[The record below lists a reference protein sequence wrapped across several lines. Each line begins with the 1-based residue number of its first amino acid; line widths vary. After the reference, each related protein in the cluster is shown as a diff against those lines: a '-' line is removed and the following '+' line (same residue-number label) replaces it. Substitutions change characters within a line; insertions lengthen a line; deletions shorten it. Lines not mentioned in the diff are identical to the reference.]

1 MPPMGIVGTKI
12 TSCTGCVLYLPQSL
26 PLRLCYNQ
34 PIYELCFMNHVFAAF
49 QNGWSALH
57 WAADRG
63 NREIVEILVD
73 SGIDPL
79 LEAPVSI
86 NIFKLQSLEV

>member
-1 MPPMGIVGTKI
+1 
-12 TSCTGCVLYLPQSL
+12 
-26 PLRLCYNQ
+26 
-34 PIYELCFMNHVFAAF
+34 MNYVFAAF

-63 NREIVEILVD
+63 NREIVDILFD

-86 NIFKLQSLEV
+86 KFNILVMQTYMLLQVQY

>member
-1 MPPMGIVGTKI
+1 
-12 TSCTGCVLYLPQSL
+12 
-26 PLRLCYNQ
+26 
-34 PIYELCFMNHVFAAF
+34 MNYVFATF